1 MPPICLTHRTYTVHL
16 REPFRISRGT
26 QTIAQ
31 PVIVT
36 LTADGFSGIG
46 EAAPS
51 SFYGETTATVLAA
64 IEHFG
69 TQFNYVLGDIQSFHD
84 YLNNTLRFHPAAK
97 SAMISAAYDLFGKSI
112 GQPVYRLLGLD
123 PQRTPLTS
131 FTIGISEPE
140 EMARKAREAQPYP
153 VLKVKVGTNDDVARL
168 TAIRHARPEAII
180 RVDANGAWT
189 PRQAITML
197 ERLQP
202 FNIQFVEQPVAA
214 HDIAGLAWV
223 RDHASLPIFADES
236 CVTARDVPRVA
247 NAVDGIVVKL
257 AKTGGIVGALEQIT
271 AARLA
276 GKQIMLG
283 CMIETSVGIT
293 AAAHLSP
300 LVDYADLDGNL
311 LNLDDPFTGVT
322 VKEGKLILPERPGLG
337 IGPRESDAG

>member
-1 MPPICLTHRTYTVHL
+1 
-16 REPFRISRGT
+16 
-26 QTIAQ
+26 
-31 PVIVT
+31 
-36 LTADGFSGIG
+36 
-46 EAAPS
+46 
-51 SFYGETTATVLAA
+51 
-64 IEHFG
+64 
-69 TQFNYVLGDIQSFHD
+69 
-84 YLNNTLRFHPAAK
+84 
-97 SAMISAAYDLFGKSI
+97 
-112 GQPVYRLLGLD
+112 
-123 PQRTPLTS
+123 
-131 FTIGISEPE
+131 
-140 EMARKAREAQPYP
+140 
-153 VLKVKVGTNDDVARL
+153 
-168 TAIRHARPEAII
+168 
-180 RVDANGAWT
+180 
-189 PRQAITML
+189 ML

-236 CVTARDVPRVA
+236 CVTALDVPRVA

-311 LNLDDPFTGVT
+311 LILDDPFTGVT